1 MTTFW
6 QHLVAASSLT
16 VGNVWDLI
24 THPKTGG
31 SGGTIL
37 VSDATATV
45 ADTPT
50 SILIPNTL
58 VTATVA
64 HSSAYATVQ
73 DGAYAAYVPDI
84 VGQGLIHDAPST
96 VLVPNN
102 II

>member
-1 MTTFW
+1 MTTFYE
-6 QHLVAASSLT
+6 HIKAASSLASGT
-16 VGNVWDLI
+16 VWDLI

-31 SGGTIL
+31 YGGTIL
-37 VSDATATV
+37 VADATATV

-50 SILIPNTL
+50 SVLIPNTL

-64 HSSAYATVQ
+64 TSSAYATVQ
-73 DGAYAAYVPDI
+73 DSTYAAYVPDAA
-84 VGQGLIHDAPST
+84 GQGLIHDAPST